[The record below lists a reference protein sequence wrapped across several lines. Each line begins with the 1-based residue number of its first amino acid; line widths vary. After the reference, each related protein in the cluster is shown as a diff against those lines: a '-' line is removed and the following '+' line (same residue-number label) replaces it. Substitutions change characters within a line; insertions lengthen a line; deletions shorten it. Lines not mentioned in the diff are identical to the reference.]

1 MNINQLKKYKIILAS
16 QSPRR
21 STLLEQ
27 TGIEFEVRKIDVEES
42 YPSHL
47 HPGETALFLSRKKA
61 EVFNQ
66 EKMQNNEIIITADTI
81 VAIRNKII
89 PKPDSHDEAVRFL
102 TLLSGKM
109 HSVYTGVT
117 LKSKN
122 KSGSFLSESKVW
134 FRHLTEDEIEYYVA
148 NFKPYDK
155 AGAYGIQEWIGYIG
169 IERIE
174 GSFFNIMGLPTSML
188 YTELIRFTEE

>member
-1 MNINQLKKYKIILAS
+1 MNFQQLKSFKIVLAS

-21 STLLEQ
+21 RQLLEQ
-27 TGIEFEVRKIDVEES
+27 TGIEFEVCSIDVDES
-42 YPSHL
+42 YPPHL
-47 HPGETALFLSRKKA
+47 HPGETALYLSRKKA
-61 EVFNQ
+61 KVFNHQ
-66 EKMQNNEIIITADTI
+66 KIRENEIMITADTI

-89 PKPDSHDEAVRFL
+89 PKPVSHEEAIQFL

-117 LKSKN
+117 LKSRHKLH
-122 KSGSFLSESKVW
+122 SFLSESKVW
-134 FRHLTEDEIEYYVA
+134 FRHLSEEEIVYYVT
-148 NFKPYDK
+148 NFKPFDK

>member
-1 MNINQLKKYKIILAS
+1 M
-16 QSPRR
+16 
-21 STLLEQ
+21 
-27 TGIEFEVRKIDVEES
+27 
-42 YPSHL
+42 
-47 HPGETALFLSRKKA
+47 FLSRKKA

-89 PKPDSHDEAVRFL
+89 PKPDSHDEAVQFL